1 MTALTRLFLANYR
14 NYEKLEL
21 KLDGRHVCLF
31 GANGAGKTN
40 LIEAVS
46 QLGPGRSL
54 RSAGLSEVK
63 RSDAG
68 VSSEGWVVSAEL
80 DNERKVGV
88 ALEENPRGGA
98 KRIVRIDGASA
109 NAGELAALMRI
120 VWLTPAMD
128 GIFRG
133 GASERRRFF
142 DRQVMAHIP
151 GHGRSAA
158 AYEKAM
164 RERNA
169 LLEQGRADPAW
180 LDAIEGRMAEHG
192 AELAVNRAGVL
203 ARLQQAVDTRPEGHF
218 PKAHLGLE
226 GPEGAVANADAP
238 LFEVAAELRGALM
251 DGRRRDMGAGR
262 TLCGPHRADLSVIHV
277 PTGAPARDAST
288 GQQKALLIGL
298 ILASASALSADTS
311 GPKPL
316 LLLDE
321 AAAHLDADRRAALF
335 DELCAVGGQAWLTG
349 TEAFLFEAF
358 GDRAVRV
365 EVSVGGAS
373 IA

>member
-1 MTALTRLFLANYR
+1 MPVLTRLFLSNYR
-14 NYEKLEL
+14 NYEKLDL
-21 KLDGRHVCLF
+21 RLDGRHICLY

-40 LIEAVS
+40 LLEAVS

-54 RSAGLSEVK
+54 RGAGLGEI
-63 RSDAG
+63 RRADAA
-68 VSSEGWVVSAEL
+68 EQTGWIVSAEL
-80 DNERKVGV
+80 DGDRKLGV
-88 ALEENPRGGA
+88 ALEETMRGTA
-98 KRIVRIDGASA
+98 KRAVRIDGAPA
-109 NAGELAALMRI
+109 NAGDLAELMRI
-120 VWLTPAMD
+120 VWLSPAMD
-128 GIFRG
+128 GVFRG

-192 AELAVNRAGVL
+192 AEIAVNRAGVL
-203 ARLQQAVDTRPEGHF
+203 ARLQVAVAARPEGPF
-218 PKAHLGLE
+218 PKAELALV
-226 GPEGAVANADAP
+226 GPEGSAAHTDEA
-238 LFEVAAELRGALM
+238 LFEVAARLRGALM
-251 DGRRRDMGAGR
+251 DSRRRDMAAGR
-262 TLCGPHRADLSVIHV
+262 TLVGPHRVDLDVVHA
-277 PTGAPARDAST
+277 PTGAPAKEAST

-298 ILASASALSADTS
+298 ILASASALCADVS
-311 GPKPL
+311 GPKPI

-335 DELCAVGGQAWLTG
+335 DELCAVGGQSWLTG

-358 GDRAVRV
+358 GDRAMRV
-365 EVSVGGAS
+365 EVVEGGAREV
-373 IA
+373 

>member
-226 GPEGAVANADAP
+226 GPEGAVANANAP

-251 DGRRRDMGAGR
+251 DGRRRDIGAGR